1 MMDEKTIHQ
10 RLYEESIDELNKYD
24 RLNFENNLKFYTEGV
39 TEMMSATLT
48 SKAELQTEM
57 IDQCVENLKNMV
69 IGVPEMAEFFGNIRN
84 ALALKNIPITTKVY
98 NTALIEKIRPQYLM
112 QISTEITV
120 NIDRFL
126 KESVSMDD
134 IERQYLNDA
143 YLINCK
149 KQMVKTSIPYD
160 LDPKALAKYDAS
172 VIVDVNETY
181 ITANIIPFLG
191 NVPNYIKETE
201 VLAANTNSSISSAY
215 ETVSAVLAT
224 VDNLFKD
231 EKISI
236 NQYRKLNKYLYKI
249 VRIFMRAVSYLT
261 FAVIKKITIISASI
275 KAYKDLQTKI
285 LNYFPEGDDILHE
298 SVIDGNFDDID
309 YGTVVNE
316 VIQNDASI
324 LLSLYSAGA
333 NRAIDFMTYA
343 YGSDVENPEGLIRT
357 EIESNPYSK
366 VPYDAAKEVI
376 GATIASLNSIRENA
390 KDPAMPCDD
399 IVAKSGLES
408 DIIGRFSSLISKI
421 ENTSEYD
428 NLLHSNF
435 DEEDK
440 RRVYFMILHELTDGN
455 TTIPDIV
462 SKSALMFTT
471 FKDLKHDLDHG
482 DVSQFGN
489 IETSKEL
496 FDFVSNLEPAIRQLI
511 LSIFRALIGRVKS
524 LTAIVTEVEN
534 GIADNSDVLNT
545 YGEST
550 DEFDDLLI
558 ESTDELN
565 NLFNEIEFKEYLMEY
580 TKVRTFYETGM
591 KVVFEDGLNTS
602 TNPTANKTNT
612 TNTTNTTDKKGQ
624 VKEKIQGI
632 IKAIQNF
639 FTKSKKMVQDAVNG
653 VAGKQNYNALLNHRA
668 EIENRNFS
676 SVTIN
681 VLPYEKYMSF
691 DKMCTDTE
699 KVTGQIGSLTV
710 DQLKAFKSEADLQ
723 GYLFSSLDKT
733 AVDKIKNNGAL
744 DTLKAYYKVGTANLE
759 LMPYKGAEAKTLT
772 PIMIDYCLDYYNPN
786 GAGAKLSK
794 DMDALSAKCEEKLN
808 SFTTLNLNE
817 STMLEDGENT
827 NQQTTQQQPASQAA
841 QQQHNASTNKPSQ
854 KPSVSV
860 GDDGSSKNNNSN
872 RSDDVYEKIKWL
884 SKNVQTFSAAVLG
897 GAKDRNIDYMKILN
911 GIMPRDTKKAIES
924 ENQNGG
930 QHQTTDQSQQ
940 ETQNTNESVNYPFDQ
955 SLLFLEKADKIT
967 YRIRR
972 FMDDYKY
979 DPDMHSVAIDGKL
992 YFCDLDINN
1001 DKITLYPYVLLHKQ
1015 GRYLSTNAIS
1025 RYPEI
1030 VLDRAF
1036 FSLNDD
1042 KKRKALLMHEIGHVK
1057 LQNAYPDYGNPEN
1070 ARKEIWLDARKEYLV
1085 NLITVLLYLNYSGA
1099 DIKRI
1104 IDNLY
1109 DKYIDQV
1116 STEYPNNK
1124 IPISADNK
1132 RIDLFNLAK
1141 KYDTLDSPM
1150 HISASEIE
1158 ADAYAIR
1165 KTSPGIYKS
1174 ALREMAKYT
1183 KKIKNADPD
1192 HLKDLSADVKIRS
1205 KAISDK
1211 FYKNDYTPFI

>member
-1 MMDEKTIHQ
+1 MINEKSIH
-10 RLYEESIDELNKYD
+10 RKLYEESIDELNRYD

-39 TEMMSATLT
+39 TEMMSAALI

-126 KESVSMDD
+126 KGSVSMDD
-134 IERQYLNDA
+134 IERQYFNNDA

-172 VIVDVNETY
+172 VLVDVNETY

-224 VDNLFKD
+224 VDNLFKA

-333 NRAIDFMTYA
+333 NKAIDFMTYA

-366 VPYDAAKEVI
+366 IPYDAAREVVS
-376 GATIASLNSIRENA
+376 ATIASLNSIRENA

-408 DIIGRFSSLISKI
+408 DIVGRFSSLISKI
-421 ENTSEYD
+421 ESTSEYD

-455 TTIPDIV
+455 ITIPDIV

-524 LTAIVTEVEN
+524 LTVIVTEVEN
-534 GIADNSDVLNT
+534 DIAGNSDVLNA

-550 DEFDDLLI
+550 DDFDDLLI

-591 KVVFEDGLNTS
+591 RVVFEDGLNTTSGGTS
-602 TNPTANKTNT
+602 TNKSNT
-612 TNTTNTTDKKGQ
+612 TNTANTTDKKGQ

-639 FTKSKKMVQDAVNG
+639 FEKSKKMVQDAVNG

-681 VLPYEKYMSF
+681 VLPYEKHMSF
-691 DKMCTDTE
+691 DQMCSDTE
-699 KVTGQIGSLTV
+699 KVTNQIGTITV
-710 DQLKAFKSEADLQ
+710 DQLKAFKTEADLQ

-733 AVDKIKNNGAL
+733 AVDKIKSNGAL
-744 DTLKAYYKVGTANLE
+744 DTLKAYYKVGTANVE
-759 LMPYKGAEAKTLT
+759 LMPYKGAEAKALT
-772 PIMIDYCLDYYNPN
+772 PIMIDYCIDYYNPN

-794 DMDALSAKCEEKLN
+794 DMESLSVKCEEKLN

-817 STMLEDGENT
+817 STMLEDGENN
-827 NQQTTQQQPASQAA
+827 NQQTTQQQPAAQAQPV
-841 QQQHNASTNKPSQ
+841 QQQQNSNTNNASQ

-860 GDDGSSKNNNSN
+860 GNDDSSKNSNSN
-872 RSDDVYEKIKWL
+872 GSDDIYEKIKWL

-911 GIMPRDTKKAIES
+911 GIMPRDTKKAIEA
-924 ENQNGG
+924 ENQNGS
-930 QHQTTDQSQQ
+930 QQQQNTNQTQQ
-940 ETQNTNESVNYPFDQ
+940 ETQNTNGN
-955 SLLFLEKADKIT
+955 
-967 YRIRR
+967 
-972 FMDDYKY
+972 
-979 DPDMHSVAIDGKL
+979 
-992 YFCDLDINN
+992 
-1001 DKITLYPYVLLHKQ
+1001 
-1015 GRYLSTNAIS
+1015 TNS
-1025 RYPEI
+1025 
-1030 VLDRAF
+1030 
-1036 FSLNDD
+1036 
-1042 KKRKALLMHEIGHVK
+1042 
-1057 LQNAYPDYGNPEN
+1057 
-1070 ARKEIWLDARKEYLV
+1070 
-1085 NLITVLLYLNYSGA
+1085 
-1099 DIKRI
+1099 
-1104 IDNLY
+1104 
-1109 DKYIDQV
+1109 
-1116 STEYPNNK
+1116 
-1124 IPISADNK
+1124 
-1132 RIDLFNLAK
+1132 
-1141 KYDTLDSPM
+1141 
-1150 HISASEIE
+1150 
-1158 ADAYAIR
+1158 
-1165 KTSPGIYKS
+1165 
-1174 ALREMAKYT
+1174 
-1183 KKIKNADPD
+1183 
-1192 HLKDLSADVKIRS
+1192 
-1205 KAISDK
+1205 
-1211 FYKNDYTPFI
+1211 